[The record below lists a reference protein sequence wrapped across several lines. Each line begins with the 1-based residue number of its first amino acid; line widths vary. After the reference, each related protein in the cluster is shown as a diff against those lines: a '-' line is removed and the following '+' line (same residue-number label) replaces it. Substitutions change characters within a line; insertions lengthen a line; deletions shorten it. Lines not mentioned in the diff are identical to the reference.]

1 LTALLVESPPSPAAI
16 EVVGEFIATEVRDR
30 PALIDVFTI
39 PSVGECLCFNGEHD
53 SDSGKS
59 IGRILEGI

>member
-1 LTALLVESPPSPAAI
+1 LTALLVESPPSSAAI
-16 EVVGEFIATEVRDR
+16 EVIGEFIAAKVCDG

-39 PSVGECLCFNGEHD
+39 PSVGECLRFNGEHD

-59 IGRILEGI
+59 IGRILKGV